1 MKNIQVVLDEPL
13 LRATDREARRAR
25 VNRSALIREAIRE
38 HLRRRRLAEEEEKE
52 RRAFRE
58 QPIAEEELAPWTKV
72 QVWPRE

>member
-38 HLRRRRLAEEEEKE
+38 HLRRRRLAEEE
-52 RRAFRE
+52 
-58 QPIAEEELAPWTKV
+58 LAPWTKV